1 MVQAIALPAV
11 KKKNVEDSTAKKFK
25 ILSFS

>member
-11 KKKNVEDSTAKKFK
+11 KKKNIEDSTAKKFK